1 MLATLAASYLPPDQ
15 AASGVQWQPHP
26 GPQAV
31 AFASEAD
38 QIGYGGAAGG
48 GKSDLL
54 LGLAGREH
62 RRSILL
68 RRVFPSLSAMIERSR
83 EIYNPVGAAHSE
95 DTFNESLHRWRL
107 VDGRMVMFRAV
118 QYETDLR
125 KYQGQPHDLI
135 GIDEATEWPER
146 WVRFLSGW
154 NRTTVPGQRCRL
166 VLTFN
171 PPMSDEQNWVVRY
184 FAPWLD
190 PDHPDPAADG
200 ELRYVAW
207 VGDEE
212 RFYRDPADIPP
223 DGDGPRA
230 YKARTFFHAALKDNP
245 ALAATGYGATI
256 DTLPEPL
263 RSLLRGS
270 FAASRAVNPW
280 QIIPAAWVA
289 EAQARWRADGQRGPC
304 SGVGLDV
311 ARGGQDQTTAARL
324 YGAWLAPIQ
333 VVPGALTP
341 TGGAAAALVLGDAAA
356 GLPVGVDI
364 IGLGASAYDHLAGL
378 GYAGVVGVNA
388 SAKAEDARGQLIL
401 DKTETIRFRNLR
413 AAMWW
418 LLREGLDPSGPDPLA
433 LPPDDQLAAELR
445 SPTWSLTSGGIL
457 VESKAEIH
465 QRIGRSTDRADAVA
479 MALIAPRLLPPAPI
493 PVPAVA
499 PVANR
504 WRVPQ

>member
-1 MLATLAASYLPPDQ
+1 MLATLAASYLPPDRT
-15 AASGVQWQPHP
+15 ASGVQWEPHP
-26 GPQAV
+26 GPQAA

-154 NRTTVPGQRCRL
+154 NRTTVPDQRCRL

-190 PDHPDPAADG
+190 PGHPDPAADG

-207 VGDEE
+207 VDDEE
-212 RFYRDPADIPP
+212 HFYRDPADIPP
-223 DGDGPRA
+223 DDDGPRA

-280 QIIPAAWVA
+280 QVIPSAWVA
-289 EAQARWRADGQRGPC
+289 EAQARWRADGKRGLC

-311 ARGGQDQTTAARL
+311 ARGGQDQTADARL
-324 YGAWLAPIQ
+324 FGSWVAPLR
-333 VVPGALTP
+333 VVPGAATP
-341 TGGAAAALVLGDAAA
+341 TGGDAAALVLDAAQA

-364 IGLGASAYDHLAGL
+364 IGIGASSYDHLRGL
-378 GYAGVVGVNA
+378 GLMTVVGVNA
-388 SAKAEDARGQLIL
+388 SAKAEDARGQPITDRTGQL
-401 DKTETIRFRNLR
+401 RFRNLR

-418 LLREGLDPSGPDPLA
+418 LLREALDPSAPDPLA
-433 LPPDDQLAAELR
+433 LPPDEQLAAELQ

-457 VESKAEIH
+457 VESKDEI
-465 QRIGRSTDRADAVA
+465 RARLGRSTNRADPVA
-479 MALIAPRLLPPAPI
+479 MALIVPQLLPAVI
-493 PVPAVA
+493 PVPVAA

-504 WRVPQ
+504 WKVPQ